1 MKEIEEYI
9 KNKVNAESIS
19 SISKQTAKNN
29 ISGLSLTLL
38 YKKASSTISSYLSG
52 SKISSGIVTLVH
64 INPQTAFFALGLTVA
79 VSFITKLANSY
90 FYDGKTK
97 ENENEIFK
105 STHLWEKV
113 RLLIYEFKWE
123 ENNIIL
129 AAISA
134 EKDCNTSEVQ
144 FDFCKM

>member
-64 INPQTAFFALGLTVA
+64 INPQTAFF
-79 VSFITKLANSY
+79 
-90 FYDGKTK
+90 
-97 ENENEIFK
+97 
-105 STHLWEKV
+105 
-113 RLLIYEFKWE
+113 LL
-123 ENNIIL
+123 
-129 AAISA
+129 
-134 EKDCNTSEVQ
+134 D
-144 FDFCKM
+144 